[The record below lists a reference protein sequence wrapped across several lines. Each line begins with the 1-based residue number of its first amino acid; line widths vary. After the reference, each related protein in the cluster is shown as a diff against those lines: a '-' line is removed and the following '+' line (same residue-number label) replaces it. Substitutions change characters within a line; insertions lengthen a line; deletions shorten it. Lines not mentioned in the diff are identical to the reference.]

1 MNPGEVSVEIR
12 VPLAD
17 EVGVDVEVGVG
28 DQAEVLVFSA
38 VEVECDAV
46 AADEARVLANSTRGV
61 ATYLQ
66 ENIYEFLA
74 SIYTKYL
81 LIQLLSETHF
91 SCTQNLHGEIS
102 SFVQPA
108 LVHLTEFQTSI
119 TTTDFHR
126 AKKRKLSLVQYKD
139 VCT

>member
-74 SIYTKYL
+74 SIY
-81 LIQLLSETHF
+81 IRNI
-91 SCTQNLHGEIS
+91 C
-102 SFVQPA
+102 
-108 LVHLTEFQTSI
+108 
-119 TTTDFHR
+119 
-126 AKKRKLSLVQYKD
+126 
-139 VCT
+139 